1 MYGGSR
7 FFASLKTCN
16 QHEADDDRIRLEAN
30 LRDLERGRTILPTGA
45 DLVQFLLTDGK
56 VQTKLI
62 FEKSLTLKE
71 LFEDYEKNF
80 PSGAKEENTRR
91 MERIHQRHLLK
102 HFGQNFSITRL
113 TRQAMQEY
121 IQFRSKE
128 KGRHDQ
134 PLSHV
139 TIKKELSTLAT
150 VWNRHALPLG
160 LVKEELSIKGFIFS
174 KRRPK
179 PKFQTRQQIE
189 RQVQRG
195 GLNAHDIA
203 TLWECLFLTL
213 TEVQE
218 LLHFVK
224 QRASRAGYLLFC
236 LAAQTGARRSEML
249 RARIDDIDFEMR
261 RITLREKK
269 RDRSQELTFRTIPLT
284 PLLFDV
290 LKDHCSIHPGGQQ
303 LVCDDLGKPLSLS
316 QAAKAFRQAV
326 DGSKW
331 EVLLG
336 WHVLRHS
343 FASNCAAK
351 GIDQRIIDEWMGH
364 QTEEMRRRY
373 RHLVPNEELMAIQS
387 VFGNNTLT
395 DATFHSEE
403 SKALRAFT
411 VEPRR

>member
-16 QHEADDDRIRLEAN
+16 RHEADDDRIRLESN
-30 LRDLERGRTILPTGA
+30 LRDLERGRTVLPTGA
-45 DLVQFLLTDGK
+45 DLIQFLLTDGK
-56 VQTKLI
+56 VQSKFI

-102 HFGQNFSITRL
+102 HFGQNFPITRL

-121 IQFRSKE
+121 IQSRSKE

-195 GLNAHDIA
+195 GLNAQEIA
-203 TLWECLFLTL
+203 ALWECLFLTL
-213 TEVQE
+213 ADVHE
-218 LLHFVK
+218 LLSFVK
-224 QRASRAGYLLFC
+224 PKASKPVFLMFC

-249 RARIDDIDFEMR
+249 RARIDDIDFEMC

-269 RDRSQELTFRTIPLT
+269 RDRSQELTFRSIPLT
-284 PLLFDV
+284 PFLV
-290 LKDHCSIHPGGQQ
+290 ENLKDFCTNHPGGQH
-303 LVCDDLGKPLSLS
+303 LFCDQLGKPMSLS
-316 QAAKAFRQAV
+316 QVAKAFRLVV

-331 EVLLG
+331 EVMLG

-373 RHLVPNEELMAIQS
+373 RHLIPNDELLAIQK
-387 VFGNNTLT
+387 VFN
-395 DATFHSEE
+395 
-403 SKALRAFT
+403 
-411 VEPRR
+411 

>member
-1 MYGGSR
+1 MASLQQRPSGKFRIVFMYGGSR
-7 FFASLKTCN
+7 FFASLKTFKR
-16 QHEADDDRIRLEAN
+16 QEADEDRIRLESN
-30 LRDLERGRTILPTGA
+30 LRDLERGRTVLPAGA

-56 VQTKLI
+56 VKSKPV
-62 FEKSLTLKE
+62 FEKSLSLGE
-71 LFEDYEKNF
+71 LFDHYEKHF

-102 HFGQNFSITRL
+102 HFGSTCSIDRL

-121 IQFRSKE
+121 IQARSMG
-128 KGRHDQ
+128 KGRHGQ
-134 PLSHV
+134 PMSHI

-150 VWNRHALPLG
+150 VWNRYALSAG
-160 LVKEELSIKGFIFS
+160 LVKSELSIKGFIFS

-179 PKFQTRQQIE
+179 PRFQTRQQIE
-189 RQVQRG
+189 RQIHRG
-195 GLNAHDIA
+195 GLNAHEIE

-213 TEVQE
+213 PEIQE
-218 LLHFVK
+218 LLSFVEA
-224 QRASRAGYLLFC
+224 RTTNAEFLMFC

-249 RARIDDIDFEMR
+249 RIHIDDIDFELG

-269 RDRSQELTFRTIPLT
+269 RDRSHELTFRSVPLA
-284 PLLFDV
+284 PFLAAQLHDWV
-290 LKDHCSIHPGGQQ
+290 AKHPGGQH
-303 LVCDDLGKPLSLS
+303 LICDELGRQLSLG
-316 QAAKAFRQAV
+316 QAARAFRSAV

-364 QTEEMRRRY
+364 QTDEMRRRY
-373 RHLVPNEELMAIQS
+373 RHLIPNDERLAIQS
-387 VFGNNTLT
+387 VFGLDT
-395 DATFHSEE
+395 ARS
-403 SKALRAFT
+403 S
-411 VEPRR
+411 